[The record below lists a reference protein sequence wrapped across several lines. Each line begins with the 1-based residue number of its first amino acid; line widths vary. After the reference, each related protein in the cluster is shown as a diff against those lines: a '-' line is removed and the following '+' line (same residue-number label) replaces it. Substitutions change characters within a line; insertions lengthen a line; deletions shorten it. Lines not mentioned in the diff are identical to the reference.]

1 VKTLLTRLDRFWLP
15 ATPPERLAML
25 RVLVGGYAFVY
36 LVVRTPHLLSYSTI
50 DPYWFQPVGVVSVL
64 PSPLIAP
71 VASGLVIA
79 CVLASAAFLAGYRYR
94 VTAPIFAG
102 LLFWVL
108 SYSNSFGKIL
118 HTDNLL
124 CLHVVVLALA
134 PAADALSLDARRRA
148 GPPPAPDG
156 RYGWA
161 IQLMCAIAICIYLLA
176 GIAKLENSGAGFV
189 ETETLRNYVAFDN
202 VRKIELGSAYSPL
215 GAALLPY
222 PSLFAFLAWSSFA
235 LELGA
240 PLALLHRR
248 VGTVWVLLVWGFHW
262 GVLALMAIGF
272 VYQLSGIAFAPF
284 FRVERL
290 LEIGALRRLRSAPAP
305 ET

>member
-1 VKTLLTRLDRFWLP
+1 MKALLSRVDRFWMDE
-15 ATPPERLAML
+15 APPERLAIL

-50 DPYWFQPVGVVSVL
+50 DPYWFAPVGVVTVL
-64 PSPLIAP
+64 PLPLIAP
-71 VASGLVIA
+71 VASSLVVACAIA
-79 CVLASAAFLAGYRYR
+79 SGFFLAGYRYR
-94 VTAPIFAG
+94 ITAPIFAG

-134 PAADALSLDARRRA
+134 PAADALSLDARRR
-148 GPPPAPDG
+148 PTPSVPHG

-161 IQLMCAIAICIYLLA
+161 IRLMCAIAICAYFLA
-176 GIAKLENSGAGFV
+176 AVAKLENSGAGFV
-189 ETETLRNYVAFDN
+189 EEQTLRNYVAFDN
-202 VRKIELGSAYSPL
+202 VRKIELGSVHSPL

-222 PSLFAFLAWSSFA
+222 PGLFAFLAWLSFA

-248 VGTVWVLLVWGFHW
+248 VGFVWVLLVWGFHW

-284 FRVERL
+284 FRVERV
-290 LEIGALRRLRSAPAP
+290 LELPPFRKREPSH
-305 ET
+305 